1 MKWKHGRKVAL
12 SDVQSNVINLLTYHQ
27 NKFHSIINRAE
38 NIYLAIGK
46 YTFTTQMALTRFRLF
61 KHIRGWYFPPLLELY
76 SVEDVEEERHK
87 INAITLNLSLPINPF
102 KRHPWR
108 WAIIKYLHCSHA
120 LENVGRKPRQQIRH
134 NHKTTVV
141 NLLLL
146 LEWQHSKLF
155 YLAFKECFESKLF
168 KKYKIKK
175 IIIKTLCPMV
185 ENNAK

>member
-1 MKWKHGRKVAL
+1 MTAGGKYTYLVNIAPHRMKWKHGRKVAL

-61 KHIRGWYFPPLLELY
+61 KHIRGGWYVPPYLNCILLRT
-76 SVEDVEEERHK
+76 SKKNVTK
-87 INAITLNLSLPINPF
+87 SMLSHWICHYQ
-102 KRHPWR
+102 RHPWR

-155 YLAFKECFESKLF
+155 HLAFK
-168 KKYKIKK
+168 
-175 IIIKTLCPMV
+175 
-185 ENNAK
+185 

>member
-1 MKWKHGRKVAL
+1 MKWKHGRKVAV

-61 KHIRGWYFPPLLELY
+61 KHIRGGWYVPPY
-76 SVEDVEEERHK
+76 
-87 INAITLNLSLPINPF
+87 LNCILSRTSKKNVTKSMLSLPINPF

-155 YLAFKECFESKLF
+155 HLAFKECFESKLF

>member
-46 YTFTTQMALTRFRLF
+46 YTLNTKMALTRFRLF

-87 INAITLNLSLPINPF
+87 IDAITLNLSLPMNPF

-146 LEWQHSKLF
+146 LEWQHS
-155 YLAFKECFESKLF
+155 E
-168 KKYKIKK
+168 
-175 IIIKTLCPMV
+175 KTLKV
-185 ENNAK
+185 ISFSFQRVFWK